1 MQFDNPFPG
10 MNPYLERSD
19 LWPDFHNDLIAQLR
33 EELGPRLPV
42 RYRIA
47 LEERVEIGAAVGP
60 PLDLSLAIPDAL
72 VIDEHPAP
80 ETVPPGPTAAL
91 AAPSKGA
98 TAVRVP
104 VPREI
109 RVTWLRVE
117 ALPERDVV
125 TVVEVLSPANKS
137 PGRERQRYVRKREAI
152 FAGGVNLVEIDL
164 LRAGEPMPFG
174 VSDPFR
180 RLPRSRFRGL
190 AGPGCPPAYV
200 LRPAGNPQILPAFA
214 TGGRI
219 PGSGPWPHHRQHAPQ
234 CTLWQ
239 GGRVSRTPARTA
251 MRTESPGLDREQGR
265 NVSACGIANATSV
278 HGPSRDRLP

>member
-1 MQFDNPFPG
+1 MNMQFDNPFPG

-164 LRAGEPMPFG
+164 LRAGEPMPLESPIPSGDYRVLVFEG
-174 VSDPFR
+174 WRGPDALLHTFSVQQAIPKFS
-180 RLPRSRFRGL
+180 LPLLPEDESLEVDLGPIIDNMHLSARYGKV
-190 AGPGCPPAYV
+190 AGY
-200 LRPAGNPQILPAFA
+200 
-214 TGGRI
+214 
-219 PGSGPWPHHRQHAPQ
+219 HAPPPGPPCEPKVQ
-234 CTLWQ
+234 AWIEN
-239 GGRVSRTPARTA
+239 RVETFLLAA
-251 MRTESPGLDREQGR
+251 
-265 NVSACGIANATSV
+265 
-278 HGPSRDRLP
+278 